1 MSWFQKLKEGLSKS
15 SQKIAEN
22 IHSVLVKKPL
32 DDEVLAEIEEIL
44 IASDFGPKTAAVY
57 IEALRKSR
65 FGKEVTD
72 EEIRETLAFEI
83 QKSLEAVSHTF
94 ELPEQKPFVILMV
107 GVNGTGKTTTIGK
120 LAHKYT
126 SLGKK
131 VMIAAGD
138 TFRAAAVEQL
148 DVWAKRANCE
158 LIKKE
163 QGADPASLAFEAMQK
178 AQEKSVDI
186 LFIDTA
192 GRLQNQ
198 SHLMAE
204 LQKIIRVMQK
214 IDASAPHATFL
225 TLDAT
230 TGQNAFAQIEIFQ
243 QFTAINGLIV
253 TKLDGTAKGGV
264 VVGLCDRY
272 KIPIRAIG
280 VGEQIEDLQDF
291 DAKNFARS
299 LMGISQNDV

>member
-15 SQKIAEN
+15 SQKITEN
-22 IHSVLVKKPL
+22 IHSVLLKRPL
-32 DDEVLAEIEEIL
+32 DEEVLDEIEEIL
-44 IASDFGPKTAAVY
+44 IASDFGPKTSSIY
-57 IEALRKSR
+57 IDALRKAR

-83 QKSLEAVSHTF
+83 QKSFESVSHSF
-94 ELPEQKPFVILMV
+94 ILSDHKPFVILMV

-120 LAHKYT
+120 LANKYT

-148 DVWAKRANCE
+148 EVWARRANCE
-158 LIKKE
+158 LVKKE
-163 QGADPASLAFEAMQK
+163 QGGDPASLAFEALQK
-178 AQEKSVDI
+178 AKEKNVDI

-204 LQKIIRVMQK
+204 LQKITKVLQK
-214 IDASAPHATFL
+214 IDNTAPHATFL

-230 TGQNAFAQIEIFQ
+230 TGQNAFAQVEIFQ
-243 QFTAINGLIV
+243 QFTPINGLVV

-291 DAKNFARS
+291 DPKNFARS
-299 LMGISQNDV
+299 LMGISQNGL

>member
-32 DDEVLAEIEEIL
+32 DDEVLAEIEDIL

-57 IEALRKSR
+57 IEALRKER

-72 EEIRETLAFEI
+72 EEIRETLALEI
-83 QKSLEAVSHTF
+83 QKSLEVVSHTF
-94 ELPEQKPFVILMV
+94 TLSDQKPFVILMV

-120 LAHKYT
+120 LANKYT
-126 SLGKK
+126 ALGKK

-163 QGADPASLAFEAMQK
+163 QGADPASLAFEALQK
-178 AQEKSVDI
+178 AHEKNVDI

-214 IDASAPHATFL
+214 VDASAPHATFV

-243 QFTAINGLIV
+243 KFTSINGLIV